1 MAKKS
6 TTTTRTTTDTSTPA
20 TSADGVVKG
29 KGKPKPKA
37 AGKSRTSAARKSKAT
52 PRRRADTADKSGQ
65 GEAAGAAPDP
75 GETRSKKL
83 AQDSS
88 SGGQAKQIAAASALK
103 GYDKA
108 AARDAGA
115 GGTLSESQL
124 RRIKSGLSRKDLN
137 RYRQLLHR
145 RRADIL
151 GDVASLELDAQNG
164 SSGGISYEHMADAG
178 SDNFEQEFT
187 LGLVESERKL
197 LVQINDA
204 LLRMRKG
211 IYGVCLERGVPIG
224 TTRLDAKPWAKWCI
238 EVVRE
243 KEKLGLR

>member
-1 MAKKS
+1 MAKKK
-6 TTTTRTTTDTSTPA
+6 TTTKRSTKSKSPEERAATGVDEGQAGQKAGRKRRSAKKSSPAAASSAKTDTKVAVDTPA
-20 TSADGVVKG
+20 DASI
-29 KGKPKPKA
+29 PPE
-37 AGKSRTSAARKSKAT
+37 
-52 PRRRADTADKSGQ
+52 P
-65 GEAAGAAPDP
+65 
-75 GETRSKKL
+75 KKL
-83 AQDSS
+83 AQVSAT
-88 SGGQAKQIAAASALK
+88 GGPKKVASASVLK

-108 AARDAGA
+108 AA
-115 GGTLSESQL
+115 GGLDQGNSLSESQL
-124 RRIKSGLSRKDLN
+124 RRAKSGLTRKDLN
-137 RYRQLLHR
+137 RYRKLLLDK
-145 RRADIL
+145 RAEIL
-151 GDVASLELDAQNG
+151 GDVASLESDVQNG